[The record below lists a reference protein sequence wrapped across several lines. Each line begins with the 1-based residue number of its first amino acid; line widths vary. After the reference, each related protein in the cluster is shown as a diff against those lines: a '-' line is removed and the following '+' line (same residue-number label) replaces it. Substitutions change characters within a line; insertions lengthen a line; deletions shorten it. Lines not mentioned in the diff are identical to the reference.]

1 MNKIKKYGEL
11 IAFIVLTLI
20 AFAIYWMYG
29 YNKNDNLWSFLSAL
43 DTAFAISMG
52 VLAFIAYKKLISAED
67 EIKIYFKLPDGKLID
82 TRLTLLRG
90 DCKRSEIMGLLAMI
104 QKNQKDKYKIEHS
117 EAIRLLKHI
126 QEVQKGNGKSIVIN
140 IDKEG
145 LEHFKVKD
153 EL

>member
-1 MNKIKKYGEL
+1 
-11 IAFIVLTLI
+11 
-20 AFAIYWMYG
+20 
-29 YNKNDNLWSFLSAL
+29 
-43 DTAFAISMG
+43 MG

-67 EIKIYFKLPDGKLID
+67 EIKIYFKLSDGKLID

-104 QKNQKDKYKIEHS
+104 QKNQKDKYEIEHN